1 MWPHYEDLLTFG
13 TSLKWPSNFG
23 KSMWALFNFPTLELF
38 VKLCG
43 LVYEALQPVPANLI
57 CVKIN
62 K

>member
-1 MWPHYEDLLTFG
+1 M
-13 TSLKWPSNFG
+13 
-23 KSMWALFNFPTLELF
+23 ALQFWQIHVGFFYFPTLELF
-38 VKLCG
+38 VKLWG